1 MRSSSNMGIRDLKL
15 SSCSRFFHWALA
27 NKLVIVLVLMTSLVL
42 LLLFR
47 PGFRPEEFSAPAPG
61 LLNLCRNNN
70 HDNDNNNNSS
80 SESTTDEE
88 EKTLMSGYKHGGMMD
103 VLLSALETE
112 GNPKIRFYKTATF
125 PAFPMF
131 VCENCKCDICSRTLR
146 LGYFAPIETT
156 IFRHILGNGVCGRA
170 APNNL
175 VVDVGANVGYF
186 SAYASALGCRVA
198 SFEPN
203 QNPRRYLEASAA
215 LHDPHHL
222 SWKVYPAAIGKEEK
236 KVHFTEER
244 SWGVSH
250 ITKRKLMRVRDL
262 EVQVV
267 LLDSIVKEDVLLL
280 KIDTEGYEAS
290 VIAGSHNV
298 LKNYNVQ
305 NVVVEVKNYNEHVVR
320 DFLFDLK
327 QDGRFTYVYNYF
339 EEYNKRGMDLSTF
352 DLHEA
357 AMYDVT
363 DVVMNKTYEQE
374 LKYEDFWFC
383 KKPFSNA

>member
-1 MRSSSNMGIRDLKL
+1 MKSSSNTAIRDLKL
-15 SSCSRFFHWALA
+15 SSCSRFFHWVLA
-27 NKLVIVLVLMTSLVL
+27 NKLVTVLTLMISLLL

-47 PGFRPEEFSAPAPG
+47 PGFRPQESSAPATTF
-61 LLNLCRNNN
+61 LSFCRNNN
-70 HDNDNNNNSS
+70 NK
-80 SESTTDEE
+80 STTNDENNA
-88 EKTLMSGYKHGGMMD
+88 LMSGDKHGGMVD
-103 VLLSALETE
+103 ALLSALETDDK
-112 GNPKIRFYKTATF
+112 PTIRFYKTATF

-131 VCENCKCDICSRTLR
+131 VCEHCKCDISSQTLW

-203 QNPRRYLEASAA
+203 EQPRRYLEASAA

-222 SWKVYPAAIGKEEK
+222 SWKVYPVAIGKEEK
-236 KVHFTEER
+236 KAHFSQEG
-244 SWGVSH
+244 SWGFSH
-250 ITKRKLMRVRDL
+250 ITKRKLMQVGDL

-280 KIDTEGYEAS
+280 KIDTEGYEVS

-305 NVVVEVKNYNEHVVR
+305 NVVVEVKNYDEHVVR

-327 QDGRFTYVYNYF
+327 QDGGFTHVYNYF
-339 EEYNKRGMDLSTF
+339 EEYHKAGMDLSTL

-357 AMYDVT
+357 TIYDVT
-363 DVVMNKTYEQE
+363 DVVMNKRYEQE

-383 KKPFSNA
+383 KKPFLNT